1 MDNVMRHPGNE
12 RSVPIINFSFTGYF
26 LNPDFFNYPDTLHRA
41 RILIVTLYASIAVIA
56 ISIVFLIVTP
66 VTPLSRIIG
75 IPINSAVI
83 ALFLLLLYRLKNKGR
98 YADCSTAVMAAVL
111 VASSFGIVISGGI
124 SYSPFTQL
132 LVIPPLMAFFFTSV
146 HGGVTTTAV
155 TVAFTLVVITLE
167 NNGVSFP
174 ETIKPEHLPVVQ
186 SLTLLVE
193 FVFVT
198 TLAFVYEYT
207 SESLRIERD
216 IDHQNA
222 VRLAQ
227 TDQLTGL
234 ANRRAFDEVVTNRM
248 ALYAAMQPVHTFTLC
263 YLDLDGFKPINDRH
277 GHDVG
282 DQVLRAV
289 SIRLRSALRGTD
301 LVGRHGGDEFVL
313 LLDELGSA
321 PAVDAMAKRF
331 LKLICEPIETSAGL
345 VTIGGSF
352 GFSIFPTHGADPEAL
367 KKAADAAMYEAKRNR
382 LGWKIF
388 DADNVCPLY

>member
-1 MDNVMRHPGNE
+1 MDDVMRHTSNE
-12 RSVPIINFSFTGYF
+12 RSVPAINFSFTGYF
-26 LNPDFFNYPDTLHRA
+26 LNPDFFNNPDTLHRA
-41 RILIVTLYASIAVIA
+41 RILIATLYASIGIIA
-56 ISIVFLIVTP
+56 TSIVFLMIAP
-66 VTPLSRIIG
+66 VTPISRVTGLPIDAAII
-75 IPINSAVI
+75 VI
-83 ALFLLLLYRLKNKGR
+83 FIGLLFRLKNKGR
-98 YADCSTAVMAAVL
+98 YAECSAAIMAVLL
-111 VASSFGIVISGGI
+111 VASAIGIAISGGI
-124 SYSPFTQL
+124 SYSPFAQL

-146 HGGVTTTAV
+146 RGGIATTAA
-155 TVAFTLVVITLE
+155 TLAFTLLMIALE
-167 NNGVSFP
+167 NNGVAFP
-174 ETIKPEHLPVVQ
+174 ATIKPEHTPVVQ

-198 TLAFVYEYT
+198 TLVYIYEYT
-207 SESLRIERD
+207 SESLRVERD

-234 ANRRAFDEVVTNRM
+234 ANRRAFDEVVTHRM

-321 PAVDAMAKRF
+321 PAAEAMAKRF
-331 LKLICEPIETSAGL
+331 LRLICEPIETSAGL
-345 VTIGGSF
+345 VSIGGSF
-352 GFSIFPTHGADPEAL
+352 GFAIFPTHGSDRELL

-388 DADNVCPLY
+388 DAENVCPLF

>member
-1 MDNVMRHPGNE
+1 MRHPSTD
-12 RSVPIINFSFTGYF
+12 RQVPLINFSVTGYF
-26 LNPDFFNYPDTLHRA
+26 LHPDFLNNPDTLHRA
-41 RILIVTLYASIAVIA
+41 RILIVMLYASIGIIA
-56 ISIVFLIVTP
+56 TSIVFLLVTP
-66 VTPLSRIIG
+66 VTPISRIMG
-75 IPINSAVI
+75 IPINFGVI
-83 ALFLLLLYRLKNKGR
+83 AIFVWLLFGLKNKGH
-98 YADCSTAVMAAVL
+98 YENNSIAVL
-111 VASSFGIVISGGI
+111 AVLLLASACGIALSGGI
-124 SYSPFTQL
+124 GYSPFTQL
-132 LVIPPLMAFFFTSV
+132 LVIPPLMAFFF
-146 HGGVTTTAV
+146 GGVRGGIATTAA
-155 TVAFTLVVITLE
+155 TIAFSILMIALE

-174 ETIKPEHLPVVQ
+174 KTIKPEQIPVVQ

-248 ALYAAMQPVHTFTLC
+248 ALYAAMQPMHSFTLC

-321 PAVDAMAKRF
+321 VTAEAMAKRF

-345 VTIGGSF
+345 VSIGGSF
-352 GFSIFPTHGADPEAL
+352 GFAIFPTHGSDPELL
-367 KKAADAAMYEAKRNR
+367 KKAADAAMYEAKRNH

-388 DADNVCPLY
+388 DAENVCPIF